1 MQKQMVDITTPDGVA
16 DSYLV
21 RPDGDGP
28 FPGVL
33 FYPDAFGPRP
43 RLYEMAERIAEQGY
57 AVLVPNLLYRG
68 GRAPQFDLAGLQDPE
83 QRGAIFGQIFPQI
96 TALTVDK
103 IVPDSQAYLDYFDS
117 VVPGP
122 VVAIG
127 YCMGGLNALRAM
139 EAFPD
144 RIKALGSFHA
154 GRVVTDAPDSAHLAV
169 GNLTGEAYFAHAD
182 QDDSMTA
189 GNIATLE
196 AALDAAGVTYTSEV
210 YEGAGHGFTMSDT
223 AAYHEAGEKRHW
235 ENLFDLL
242 ERTR

>member
-117 VVPGP
+117 VVSGP

-242 ERTR
+242 ERAR